1 MFISFKAKSFEYIC
15 AIISNTKNNKIIEGM
30 QNKGLIRL
38 FAIILSL
45 VCLYQL
51 SFTWFAKNVEK
62 DAVIYAESNAANDDS
77 NELEKLER
85 VYLDSVANLPVVNLG
100 FTEFTYNDVKEKEIN
115 LGLDL
120 KGGINATLEVSV
132 RDILFGL
139 SNESKNPVFNEALVN
154 ASKAQKN
161 SDKDYLQLFYEAF
174 ENASKGSV
182 KLSDPSIFGNMSLK
196 DKINFKMSD
205 DEVKPILQDEVKGS
219 ISTAFEVLR
228 SRIDRFGVTQPNI
241 QQVGESGRII
251 IELPGAKDI
260 DRVKK
265 LLQSTAELQFWEV
278 FTNQDMAQFF
288 ISANTTL
295 AQILKSDES
304 ESEKFIDSTKTSDDE
319 IDDLLGEVKDSIDI
333 EATNPLLSKLFVR
346 FPQTQND
353 VSSILASASVNDTA
367 TINSYL
373 TMKEVRNLLPSEL
386 KYAKFAWDVKPL
398 PNTEIINLYALK
410 SNREDKAP
418 IQGDVISD
426 ASQVFDQLG
435 ANPEVSMTMNS
446 KGTKQWAKMTTANV
460 GKFVAVVLDDY
471 VYSAPRVNDAITT
484 GRTSISGQFTI
495 DEAQDLANALKSGKL
510 PAAARIIES
519 AVVGASLGQEAIDS
533 STISFGIALILVLLW
548 MLFYY
553 GKAGIFSDIALAL
566 NILFIFG
573 VLTAFGAVLTLPGI
587 AGIVLTI
594 GMSVDANVLIYE
606 RIKEELRKGKGLK
619 EAVNDGFGGA
629 LSSILDAN
637 VTTLLTG
644 IILYIFGTG
653 PVKGFAT
660 TLMIGIITSLF
671 SAIFITRLLIEWYI
685 NNNKK
690 LTFNTGITKGWF
702 QNIDV
707 DFLKKRKMAYI
718 ISGAVLILGV
728 GSLLTNGLNYGVD
741 FKGGRTYTVRFE
753 NNMNVPDVTNSLK
766 EVFGSS
772 PEVKTFGSANQLKIT
787 TKYKIDDNGVD
798 VDNEVQNMLFKGL
811 QSFLPSD
818 LIYDDFIIKGSTTV
832 HKIGIMGYA
841 EVGPTIAD
849 DIKQSAFWA
858 IIGSLI
864 VVFLYILLRF
874 RKWQFSLGA
883 VAAVFHDVLIVLSI
897 FSIFYKILPF
907 DMEIG
912 QSFIAAIL
920 TVVGYSLNDTVVI
933 FDRIREFANK
943 HSVWPYSRIVN
954 SALSSTLGR
963 TVNTSLTTLIVLLAI
978 FLFGGDS
985 IKGFMFALIIGVI
998 VGTYSSLFIASPI
1011 MYDTTE
1017 KLVKKNKK

>member
-1 MFISFKAKSFEYIC
+1 
-15 AIISNTKNNKIIEGM
+15 M

-38 FAIILSL
+38 FAIIFSL

-62 DAVIYAESNAANDDS
+62 DAVIYAESNAANDNS
-77 NELEKLER
+77 GELEKLER
-85 VYLDSVANLPVVNLG
+85 KYLDSVSNLPIVNLG
-100 FTEFTYNDVKEKEIN
+100 FTDFTYNEVKEKELN

-132 RDILFGL
+132 RDILKGL

-154 ASKAQKN
+154 ASKAEKS
-161 SDKDYLQLFYEAF
+161 SDKDYIDLFF
-174 ENASKGSV
+174 ESFDNASKGSV

-205 DEVKPILQDEVKGS
+205 DEVKPILKEEVKGS

-241 QQVGESGRII
+241 QQIGESGRIS
-251 IELPGAKDI
+251 IELPGARDI

-288 ISANTTL
+288 ISANSTL
-295 AQILKSDES
+295 AEILKSE
-304 ESEKFIDSTKTSDDE
+304 EKVSEKVGDSTETSDDE

-353 VSSILASASVNDTA
+353 ISSILASARVKDTA
-367 TINSYL
+367 KIDEYL
-373 TMKEVRNLLPSEL
+373 AMKEVRSLLPSEL

-398 PNTEIINLYALK
+398 NDTEIINLYALK

-446 KGTKQWAKMTTANV
+446 KGTKLWGKMTTANV

-510 PAAARIIES
+510 PAAAHIVQS
-519 AVVGASLGQEAIDS
+519 AVVGPSLGQEAINS
-533 STISFGIALILVLLW
+533 GTYSFIIALIIVLIW
-548 MLFYY
+548 MIFYY
-553 GKAGIFSDIALAL
+553 GKAGVFSDLALAL

-573 VLTAFGAVLTLPGI
+573 VLAAFGAVLTLPGI

-606 RIKEELRKGKGLK
+606 RIKEELDKGKGLK

-671 SAIFITRLLIEWYI
+671 SAIFITRILIEWYI
-685 NNNKK
+685 NKK
-690 LTFNTGITKGWF
+690 GNIITFNTPITKKWF
-702 QNIDV
+702 KDIRI

-718 ISGAVLILGV
+718 VSGSIIILGL
-728 GSLLTNGLNYGVD
+728 GSLFTNGLNYGVD
-741 FKGGRTYTVRFE
+741 FKGGRTYTVRFTE
-753 NNMNVPDVTNSLK
+753 KVNAPNVANSLK
-766 EVFGSS
+766 EVFNSS
-772 PEVKTFGSANQLKIT
+772 PEVKTYGPANQLKIT
-787 TKYKIDDNGVD
+787 TVYKIDDDGINVD
-798 VDNEVQNMLFKGL
+798 DEVQHLLFTGL
-811 QSFLPSD
+811 QSYLPD
-818 LIYDDFIIKGSTTV
+818 NFVYDDFIIKGSDTV

-841 EVGPTIAD
+841 KVGPTIAD
-849 DIKQSAFWA
+849 DIKQAALWA

-864 VVFLYILLRF
+864 VVFIYILIRF

-883 VAAVFHDVLIVLSI
+883 VVAVFHDVIIVLAI
-897 FSIFYKILPF
+897 FSIFQNMLPF

-933 FDRIREFANK
+933 FDRIREFSIK
-943 HSVWPYSRIVN
+943 HASWPFQRTVDA
-954 SALSSTLGR
+954 ALSSTLGR

-978 FLFGGDS
+978 FIFGGDS
-985 IKGFMFALIIGVI
+985 IKGFMFALIIGVV

-1017 KLVKKNKK
+1017 KLTKKNK

>member
-1 MFISFKAKSFEYIC
+1 
-15 AIISNTKNNKIIEGM
+15 M

-38 FAIILSL
+38 FAVILSV

-62 DAVIYAESNAANDDS
+62 DAVIYAETRADASDTE
-77 NELEKLER
+77 ELGIMER
-85 VYLDSVANLPVVNLG
+85 EYLDSIGNTPVVNLG
-100 FTEFTYNDVKEKEIN
+100 FTEFTYNEVKEKEIN

-120 KGGINATLEVSV
+120 KGGINAILEVSV

-139 SNESKNPVFNEALVN
+139 STESKNPVFNEALIN
-154 ASKAQKN
+154 ASKAQKD

-174 ENASKGSV
+174 AAASNGSV
-182 KLSDPSIFGNMSLK
+182 KLSDPTIFGNKSLK

-205 DEVKPILQDEVKGS
+205 EEVKPILEEEVKGS
-219 ISTAFEVLR
+219 INTAFEVLR

-241 QQVGESGRII
+241 QRIGESGRIL
-251 IELPGAKDI
+251 IELPGARDI
-260 DRVKK
+260 DRVRK

-278 FTNQDMAQFF
+278 YTNQDLTQFF
-288 ISANTTL
+288 LSANTTL
-295 AQILKSDES
+295 AEILKVE
-304 ESEKFIDSTKTSDDE
+304 EGAVELDSAQVKDDE
-319 IDDLLGEVKDSIDI
+319 IDDLLGEVKDSVDF
-333 EATNPLLSKLFVR
+333 ETTNPLFSKLFVR

-353 VSSILASASVNDTA
+353 ISSIIATASVKDTA
-367 TINSYL
+367 VIDKYL
-373 TMKEVRNLLPSEL
+373 AMKEVRNLLPTDL
-386 KYAKFAWDVKPL
+386 KYTKFAWDVKAT
-398 PNTEIINLYALK
+398 NDFINLYALK
-410 SNREDKAP
+410 SNRNDEAP

-446 KGTKQWAKMTTANV
+446 KGTKQWAKMTSANV

-510 PAAARIIES
+510 PAAARIIQS
-519 AVVGASLGQEAIDS
+519 DVVGPSLGQEAIDS
-533 STISFGIALILVLLW
+533 GTYSFIIALVIVLFW
-548 MLFYY
+548 MVFYY

-573 VLTAFGAVLTLPGI
+573 VLASFGAVLTLPGI

-606 RIKEELRKGKGLK
+606 RIKEELNKGKGLK
-619 EAVNDGFGGA
+619 EAINDGFGGA

-644 IILYIFGTG
+644 IILYVFGTG

-660 TLMIGIITSLF
+660 TLMIGIVTSLF
-671 SAIFITRLLIEWYI
+671 SAIFITRLLIEWYVS
-685 NNNKK
+685 KDRQ
-690 LTFNTGITKGWF
+690 LTFNTNITKNWF
-702 QNIDV
+702 KDIDI
-707 DFLKKRKMAYI
+707 DFLKKRKMSYI
-718 ISGAVLILGV
+718 ISGIVLVIGL
-728 GSLLTNGLNYGVD
+728 GSLFTNGLNYGVD
-741 FKGGRTYTVRFE
+741 FKGGRTYTVRFAE
-753 NNMNVPDVTNSLK
+753 NVNAPEIANTLK
-766 EVFGSS
+766 DAFESS
-772 PEVKTFGSANQLKIT
+772 PEVKTFGSPNQLKIT
-787 TKYKIDDNGVD
+787 TKFKIDDNAVSVDDEIQNLLYEGVKSHLPEGITYD
-798 VDNEVQNMLFKGL
+798 QFKGADN
-811 QSFLPSD
+811 D
-818 LIYDDFIIKGSTTV
+818 LNV
-832 HKIGIMGYA
+832 GIMQSIK
-841 EVGPTIAD
+841 VGPTIAD

-864 VVFLYILLRF
+864 VVFLYILIRF

-883 VAAVFHDVLIVLSI
+883 VVAVFHDVLIVLSI
-897 FSIFYKILPF
+897 FSLLYKILPF

-933 FDRIREFANK
+933 LDRIREFSNK
-943 HSVWPYSRIVN
+943 HPMWKYSRTVN
-954 SALSSTLGR
+954 TALSSTLGR

-978 FLFGGDS
+978 FIFGGDS

-1017 KLVKKNKK
+1017 KLDKKNKS

>member
-1 MFISFKAKSFEYIC
+1 
-15 AIISNTKNNKIIEGM
+15 M
-30 QNKGLIRL
+30 QNKGLVRL
-38 FAIILSL
+38 FAIILSV

-62 DAVIYAESNAANDDS
+62 EAAIYAETTATSSDS
-77 NELEKLER
+77 EDIGRLEKK
-85 VYLDSVANLPVVNLG
+85 YLDSVANTPVVNLG
-100 FTEFTYNDVKEKEIN
+100 FTEFTYDEVKEKEIN

-120 KGGINATLEVSV
+120 KGGINAILEVSV
-132 RDILFGL
+132 RDILVGL
-139 SNESKNPVFNEALVN
+139 SNQSKNAVFNQALDD
-154 ASKAQKN
+154 ATQAQKN
-161 SDKDYLQLFYEAF
+161 SDKDYLTLFFESFEA
-174 ENASKGSV
+174 ASQGSV
-182 KLSDPSIFGNMSLK
+182 KLGDPSIFGNKSLK
-196 DKINFKMSD
+196 DKINFKMT
-205 DEVKPILQDEVKGS
+205 DEEVRPILQDEVKGS
-219 ISTAFEVLR
+219 INTAFEVLR

-241 QQVGESGRII
+241 QRVGESGRIL

-260 DRVKK
+260 DRVRK

-278 FTNQDMAQFF
+278 YTNQEMAQFF
-288 ISANTTL
+288 LSANTTL
-295 AQILKSDES
+295 AQILKPE
-304 ESEKFIDSTKTSDDE
+304 EEVEKDSATSTEEE
-319 IDDLLGEVKDSIDI
+319 IDDLLGEVKDSVDF
-333 EATNPLLSKLFVR
+333 ETQNPLFAKLFVR
-346 FPQTQND
+346 FPQTQGD
-353 VSSILASASVNDTA
+353 ISSILASASVNDTA
-367 TINSYL
+367 AINSYL
-373 TMKEVRNLLPSEL
+373 AMKEVRALLPADM
-386 KYAKFAWDVKPL
+386 KYTKFAWDVKANNDFL
-398 PNTEIINLYALK
+398 SLYALK
-410 SNREDKAP
+410 SNRDDMAP

-426 ASQVFDQLG
+426 AQQVFDQLG

-510 PAAARIIES
+510 PAAARIIQS
-519 AVVGASLGQEAIDS
+519 DVVGPSLGQEAIDS
-533 STISFGIALILVLLW
+533 GTYSFIIALIIVLLW
-548 MLFYY
+548 MIFYY

-573 VLTAFGAVLTLPGI
+573 VLASFGAVLTLPGI

-606 RIKEELRKGKGLK
+606 RIKEELNKGKGMK
-619 EAVNDGFGGA
+619 ESINDGFSGA

-644 IILYIFGTG
+644 IILYVFGTG

-660 TLMIGIITSLF
+660 TLMIGIVTSLF
-671 SAIFITRLLIEWYI
+671 SAIFITRLLIEWYVRG
-685 NNNKK
+685 NKT
-690 LTFNTGITKGWF
+690 LTFNTNITKNWF
-702 QNIDV
+702 KDVDV
-707 DFLKKRKMAYI
+707 DFLRKRKMAYI
-718 ISGAVLILGV
+718 ISGTILIVGI

-741 FKGGRTYTVRFE
+741 FKGGRTYTVRFAE
-753 NNMNVPDVTNSLK
+753 NISAPEVANSLK
-766 EVFGSS
+766 DAFGSS

-787 TKYKIDDNGVD
+787 TKYKIDDNSVGVD
-798 VDNEVQNMLFKGL
+798 EEIQNLLYTGVQGFLPEGISYDQFKGADNEMNV
-811 QSFLPSD
+811 
-818 LIYDDFIIKGSTTV
+818 
-832 HKIGIMGYA
+832 GIMQSIK
-841 EVGPTIAD
+841 VGPTIAD
-849 DIKQSAFWA
+849 DIKQAAFWA
-858 IIGSLI
+858 ILGSLI

-897 FSIFYKILPF
+897 FSLFYKILPF

-933 FDRIREFANK
+933 FDRIREFHTK
-943 HSVWPYSRIVN
+943 HPNWVYSRTVN
-954 SALSSTLGR
+954 TALSSTLGR

-978 FLFGGDS
+978 FIFGGDS

-1017 KLVKKNKK
+1017 KLGKKSKK

>member
-1 MFISFKAKSFEYIC
+1 
-15 AIISNTKNNKIIEGM
+15 M

-38 FAIILSL
+38 FAVILSV

-51 SFTWFAKNVEK
+51 SFTWLAKNVEK
-62 DAVIYAESNAANDDS
+62 DAVIYAESKAESTDP
-77 NELEKLER
+77 EGLGKMER
-85 VYLDSVANLPVVNLG
+85 EYLDSVANTPVVNLG
-100 FTEFTYNDVKEKEIN
+100 FAEFTYNEVKEKEIN

-120 KGGINATLEVSV
+120 KGGINAILEVSV
-132 RDILFGL
+132 KDILFGL
-139 SNESKNPVFNEALVN
+139 SNESKNPVFNEALNN
-154 ASKAQKN
+154 AAQAQKN
-161 SDKDYLQLFYEAF
+161 SDKDYLQLFYEEF
-174 ENASKGSV
+174 DKASQGSV
-182 KLSDPSIFGNMSLK
+182 KLSDPSIFGNKSLK

-205 DEVKPILQDEVKGS
+205 DEVKPILQEEVKGS
-219 ISTAFEVLR
+219 INTAFEVLR

-241 QQVGESGRII
+241 QRIGESGRIL

-260 DRVKK
+260 DRVRK

-278 FTNQDMAQFF
+278 FTNQELSQFF
-288 ISANTTL
+288 LSANTKL
-295 AQILKSDES
+295 AEILKVEDEVEDAQDTTQS
-304 ESEKFIDSTKTSDDE
+304 EEDE
-319 IDDLLGEVKDSIDI
+319 IDDLLGEVKDSVNF
-333 EATNPLLSKLFVR
+333 ETANPLFSKLFPR
-346 FPQTQND
+346 FPQSQND
-353 VSSILASASVNDTA
+353 ISSIIATASVKDTA
-367 TINSYL
+367 EINQYL
-373 TMKEVRNLLPSEL
+373 AMKEIRALLPAEQ
-386 KYAKFAWDVKPL
+386 KYAKFAWDAKA
-398 PNTEIINLYALK
+398 NNDFISLYALK
-410 SNREDKAP
+410 SNRNDEAP

-484 GRTSISGQFTI
+484 GRTSIMGQFTI

-510 PAAARIIES
+510 PAAARIIQS
-519 AVVGASLGQEAIDS
+519 DVVGPSLGQEAIDS
-533 STISFGIALILVLLW
+533 GTYSFIIALIIVLIW
-548 MLFYY
+548 MIFYY

-573 VLTAFGAVLTLPGI
+573 VLTSFGAVLTLPGI

-606 RIKEELRKGKGLK
+606 RIKEELNKGKGLK
-619 EAVNDGFGGA
+619 ESINDGFGGA

-637 VTTLLTG
+637 ITTLLTG
-644 IILYIFGTG
+644 IILYVFGTG

-660 TLMIGIITSLF
+660 TLMIGIVTSLF
-671 SAIFITRLLIEWYI
+671 SAIFITRLLIEWYV
-685 NNNKK
+685 NKDRK
-690 LTFNTGITKGWF
+690 LTFNTNITKNWF
-702 QNIDV
+702 KDIDV
-707 DFLKKRKMAYI
+707 DFLKKRKMSFI
-718 ISGAVLILGV
+718 ISGIILVIGL
-728 GSLLTNGLNYGVD
+728 GSLFTNGLNYGVD

-753 NNMNVPDVTNSLK
+753 DNVSPPEIANSLK
-766 EVFGSS
+766 DAFESS

-787 TKYKIDDNGVD
+787 TKYKIDDYGVEVEDEIQQLLYNGLGSYFPESLSYEQFKPGD
-798 VDNEVQNMLFKGL
+798 KEVNL
-811 QSFLPSD
+811 
-818 LIYDDFIIKGSTTV
+818 
-832 HKIGIMGYA
+832 GIMEFYM
-841 EVGPTIAD
+841 VGPTIAD
-849 DIKQSAFWA
+849 DIKQAAFWA

-864 VVFLYILLRF
+864 VVFIYILIRF

-897 FSIFYKILPF
+897 FSLFYKILPF

-933 FDRIREFANK
+933 FDRIREFDNK
-943 HSVWPYSRIVN
+943 HPMWKYSRTVN
-954 SALSSTLGR
+954 TALSSTLGR

-978 FLFGGDS
+978 FIFGGDS

-1017 KLVKKNKK
+1017 KLNKKKKS

>member
-1 MFISFKAKSFEYIC
+1 
-15 AIISNTKNNKIIEGM
+15 M

-38 FAIILSL
+38 FAIIFSI

-51 SFTWFAKNVEK
+51 SFTWFAKDVEK
-62 DAVIYAESNAANDDS
+62 DAVIYAEQNVTDN
-77 NELEKLER
+77 NIKEFEKFEKK
-85 VYLDSVANLPVVNLG
+85 YLDSVANLTAINLG
-100 FTEFTYNDVKEKEIN
+100 FTEFTYNEVKEKEIN

-132 RDILFGL
+132 RDILQGL
-139 SNESKNPVFNEALVN
+139 SNYSKNPVFNEALVN
-154 ASKAQKN
+154 ATKAQKD
-161 SDKDYLQLFYEAF
+161 SDKDYLDLFYEAF
-174 ENASKGSV
+174 NQASNGSV
-182 KLSDPSIFGNMSLK
+182 KLSDPSIFGNKSLK
-196 DKINFKMSD
+196 DKINFKMTD
-205 DEVKPILQDEVKGS
+205 DEVKPILKDEVKGS
-219 ISTAFEVLR
+219 INTAFEVLR

-241 QQVGESGRII
+241 QRVGESGRIL
-251 IELPGAKDI
+251 IELPGARDI

-278 FTNQDMAQFF
+278 YTNQDMGQFF
-288 ISANTTL
+288 ISANSTL
-295 AQILKSDES
+295 AGILDIKDVSDEVQ
-304 ESEKFIDSTKTSDDE
+304 DSTNVDSE
-319 IDDLLGEVKDSIDI
+319 IDDLLGEVKDSVNV
-333 EATNPLLSKLFVR
+333 EAANPLFSKLFVR
-346 FPQTQND
+346 FPQNQND
-353 VSSILASASVNDTA
+353 ISSIIASASVKDTA
-367 TINSYL
+367 TINNYL
-373 TMKEVRNLLPSEL
+373 SMKEVRSLLPADM

-398 PNTEIINLYALK
+398 KDSEIINLYVLK
-410 SNREDKAP
+410 SNRDDEAP

-435 ANPEVSMTMNS
+435 ANPEVTMSMNS
-446 KGTKQWAKMTTANV
+446 KGTKQWGKMTTANV
-460 GKFVAVVLDDY
+460 GKFVAVVLDNF

-484 GRTSISGQFTI
+484 GRTSISGNFTI
-495 DEAQDLANALKSGKL
+495 EEAQDLANALKSGKL
-510 PAAARIIES
+510 PAAANIIES

-533 STISFGIALILVLLW
+533 STISFGIALVLVLLW
-548 MLFYY
+548 MIFYY
-553 GKAGIFSDIALAL
+553 GKSGIFSDIALAL

-573 VLTAFGAVLTLPGI
+573 VLAAFGAVLTLPGI

-606 RIKEELRKGKGLK
+606 RIKEELHKGKGLK
-619 EAVNDGFGGA
+619 ESVNDGFGGA
-629 LSSILDAN
+629 LSSIIDAN

-660 TLMIGIITSLF
+660 TLIIGIITSLF

-685 NNNKK
+685 NKK
-690 LTFNTGITKGWF
+690 GNTLTFNTNITKGWF
-702 QNIDV
+702 QNIDI

-718 ISGAVLILGV
+718 ISGAILILGI
-728 GSLLTNGLNYGVD
+728 GSLLTNGLNQGVD
-741 FKGGRTYTVRFE
+741 FVGGRTYTVRFNE
-753 NNMNVPDVTNSLK
+753 NVNVPEVASSLK

-772 PEVKTFGSANQLKIT
+772 PEVKTFGSSNQLKIT
-787 TKYKIDDNGVD
+787 TKYKIDDNGINID
-798 VDNEVQNMLFKGL
+798 SEVQHLLFDGL
-811 QSFLPSD
+811 KPYLPKD
-818 LIYDDFIIKGSTTV
+818 LTYDNFIIKGSNTD

-849 DIKQSAFWA
+849 DIKQAAFWA

-864 VVFLYILLRF
+864 VVFLYILIRF
-874 RKWQFSLGA
+874 RKWQYSLGA

-933 FDRIREFANK
+933 FDRIREFNNK
-943 HSVWPYSRIVN
+943 HPSWTFYRTVN
-954 SALSSTLGR
+954 TALSSTLGR

-1011 MYDTTE
+1011 MYDTT
-1017 KLVKKNKK
+1017 VKSDQDKA

>member
-1 MFISFKAKSFEYIC
+1 
-15 AIISNTKNNKIIEGM
+15 M

-38 FAIILSL
+38 FAIVFSI

-51 SFTWFAKNVEK
+51 SFTWFAKDVEK
-62 DAVIYAESNAANDDS
+62 DAVIYAESKSTNNDTTELV
-77 NELEKLER
+77 ELEKN
-85 VYLDSVANLPVVNLG
+85 YLDSIANTPVVNLG
-100 FTEFTYNDVKEKEIN
+100 FTEFTYNEVKEKEIN

-132 RDILFGL
+132 RDILKGL
-139 SNESKNPVFNEALVN
+139 SNQSKNPVFNQALT
-154 ASKAQKN
+154 AATKAQKN
-161 SDKDYLQLFYEAF
+161 SDKDFIQLFYEAF
-174 ENASKGSV
+174 DEASKGSV
-182 KLSDPSIFGNMSLK
+182 KLSDPSIFGNKSLK
-196 DKINFKMSD
+196 DKINFKMTD
-205 DEVKPILQDEVKGS
+205 EEVKPILQDEVKGS

-228 SRIDRFGVTQPNI
+228 NRIDRFGVTQPNI
-241 QQVGESGRII
+241 QRIGESGRIL

-278 FTNQDMAQFF
+278 FTNQELAQFV

-295 AQILKSDES
+295 AQILKSE
-304 ESEKFIDSTKTSDDE
+304 ENEKIQDSITKVDTE
-319 IDDLLGEVKDSIDI
+319 IDDLLGEVKDSVDFKT
-333 EATNPLLSKLFVR
+333 ANPLFAALSPNI
-346 FPQTQND
+346 PQTQNQIGP
-353 VSSILASASVNDTA
+353 VIGSASVKDTA
-367 TINSYL
+367 TVNKYL
-373 TMKEVRNLLPSEL
+373 SMKEIRNLLPIEL
-386 KYAKFAWDVKPL
+386 KYAKFVWDVKP
-398 PNTEIINLYALK
+398 IKDSKFINLYALK
-410 SNREDKAP
+410 SNREDIAP

-435 ANPEVSMTMNS
+435 ANPEVSMAMNS

-484 GRTSISGQFTI
+484 GRTSISGNFTI

-519 AVVGASLGQEAIDS
+519 EVVGASLGQEAVDS

-573 VLTAFGAVLTLPGI
+573 VLAAFGAVLTLPGI

-594 GMSVDANVLIYE
+594 GMAVDANVLIYE

-619 EAVNDGFGGA
+619 ESVNDGFAGA
-629 LSSILDAN
+629 LSSIIDAN

-660 TLMIGIITSLF
+660 TLIIGILTSLF
-671 SAIFITRLLIEWYI
+671 AAIFITRLLIEWYI
-685 NNNKK
+685 DKK
-690 LTFNTGITKGWF
+690 GSTLTFNTAITKNWF
-702 QNIDV
+702 KDIKI

-718 ISGAVLILGV
+718 ISGVILIIGI
-728 GSLLTNGLNYGVD
+728 GSLFTNGLNQGVD
-741 FKGGRTYTVRFE
+741 FKGGRTYTIRFDE
-753 NNMNVPDVTNSLK
+753 NVNASKIAGSLK
-766 EVFGSS
+766 DVFGSS
-772 PEVKTFGSANQLKIT
+772 PEVKTFGAANQLKIT
-787 TKYKIDDNGVD
+787 TKYKIDDNGVN
-798 VDNEVQNMLFKGL
+798 VDDEVQNLLFTGL
-811 QSFLPSD
+811 QSFLPKD
-818 LIYDDFIIKGSTTV
+818 LTYDNFVIKGSDAE

-849 DIKQSAFWA
+849 DIKQAALWA

-864 VVFLYILLRF
+864 IVFLYILIRF
-874 RKWQFSLGA
+874 RKWQYSLGA
-883 VAAVFHDVLIVLSI
+883 VVAVFHDVLIVLSI
-897 FSIFYKILPF
+897 FSIFQNLLPF

-943 HSVWPYSRIVN
+943 HTSWPFNKIVN

-1011 MYDTTE
+1011 MYDTTV
-1017 KLVKKNKK
+1017 KLDKKKV

>member
-1 MFISFKAKSFEYIC
+1 
-15 AIISNTKNNKIIEGM
+15 M

-38 FAIILSL
+38 FAIILSV

-62 DAVIYAESNAANDDS
+62 DAVIYAETKADASDAE
-77 NELEKLER
+77 ELGIMEKE
-85 VYLDSVANLPVVNLG
+85 YLDSIGNTPVVNLG
-100 FTEFTYNDVKEKEIN
+100 FTEFTYNEVKEKEIN

-120 KGGINATLEVSV
+120 KGGINAILEVSV

-139 SNESKNPVFNEALVN
+139 STESKNPVFNEALIN
-154 ASKAQKN
+154 ASKAQKD
-161 SDKDYLQLFYEAF
+161 SDKDYLLLFYEAF
-174 ENASKGSV
+174 ETASNGSV
-182 KLSDPSIFGNMSLK
+182 KLSDPSIFGNKSLK
-196 DKINFKMSD
+196 DKINFKMTD
-205 DEVKPILQDEVKGS
+205 EEVKPILEQEVKGS
-219 ISTAFEVLR
+219 INTAFEVLR

-241 QQVGESGRII
+241 QRIGESGRIL

-260 DRVKK
+260 DRVRK

-278 FTNQDMAQFF
+278 YTNQDLTQFF
-288 ISANTTL
+288 LSANTTL
-295 AQILKSDES
+295 AEILKVE
-304 ESEKFIDSTKTSDDE
+304 EAEVELDSAQVRDDE
-319 IDDLLGEVKDSIDI
+319 IDDLLGEVKDSVDF
-333 EATNPLLSKLFVR
+333 ETTNPLFSKLFVR
-346 FPQTQND
+346 FPQAQND
-353 VSSILASASVNDTA
+353 ISSIIATANVKDTA
-367 TINSYL
+367 VINEYL
-373 TMKEVRNLLPSEL
+373 AMKEVRTLLPTEL
-386 KYAKFAWDVKPL
+386 KYTKFAWDVKAT
-398 PNTEIINLYALK
+398 NDFISLYALK
-410 SNREDKAP
+410 SNRNDEAP

-484 GRTSISGQFTI
+484 GRTSISGQFSI

-510 PAAARIIES
+510 PAAARIIQS
-519 AVVGASLGQEAIDS
+519 DVVGPSLGQEAIDS
-533 STISFGIALILVLLW
+533 GTYSFIIALVIVLFW

-573 VLTAFGAVLTLPGI
+573 VLASFGAVLTLPGI

-606 RIKEELRKGKGLK
+606 RIKEELNKGKGLK
-619 EAVNDGFGGA
+619 ESINDGFGGA

-644 IILYIFGTG
+644 IILYVFGTG

-660 TLMIGIITSLF
+660 TLMIGIVTSLF
-671 SAIFITRLLIEWYI
+671 SAIFITRLLIEWYV
-685 NNNKK
+685 NKDRQ
-690 LTFNTGITKGWF
+690 LTFNTNITKNWF
-702 QNIDV
+702 KDINI
-707 DFLKKRKMAYI
+707 DFLKKRKMSYI
-718 ISGAVLILGV
+718 ISGIILIIGL
-728 GSLLTNGLNYGVD
+728 GSLFTNGLNYGVD
-741 FKGGRTYTVRFE
+741 FKGGRTYTVRFAE
-753 NNMNVPDVTNSLK
+753 NVSAPEIANNLK
-766 EVFGSS
+766 DPFGSS
-772 PEVKTFGSANQLKIT
+772 PEVKTFGSPNQLKIT
-787 TKYKIDDNGVD
+787 TKYKIDDNAIGVD
-798 VDNEVQNMLFKGL
+798 DEIQNLLYNGVKSHLPDGISYDEFKGADN
-811 QSFLPSD
+811 D
-818 LIYDDFIIKGSTTV
+818 LNV
-832 HKIGIMGYA
+832 GIMQSIK
-841 EVGPTIAD
+841 VGPTIAD
-849 DIKQSAFWA
+849 DIKQSALWA

-864 VVFLYILLRF
+864 VVFIYILIRF

-883 VAAVFHDVLIVLSI
+883 VVAVFHDVLIVLSI
-897 FSIFYKILPF
+897 FSLLYKVLPF

-933 FDRIREFANK
+933 FDRIREFSNK
-943 HSVWPYSRIVN
+943 HPMWKYSRTVN
-954 SALSSTLGR
+954 TALSSTLGR

-978 FLFGGDS
+978 FIFGGDS

-1017 KLVKKNKK
+1017 KLDKKGKS

>member
-1 MFISFKAKSFEYIC
+1 
-15 AIISNTKNNKIIEGM
+15 M

-38 FAIILSL
+38 FAIILSI

-51 SFTWFAKNVEK
+51 SFTYFAKNVEK
-62 DAVIYAESNAANDDS
+62 DAVIYAETNAANTDS
-77 NELEKLER
+77 NELGKLEKK
-85 VYLDSVANLPVVNLG
+85 YLDSVANMPVVNLG
-100 FTEFTYNDVKEKEIN
+100 FTEFTYNEIKEKEIN

-132 RDILFGL
+132 RDILQGL
-139 SNESKNPVFNEALVN
+139 SNKSKNPVFNEALIS

-161 SDKDYLQLFYEAF
+161 SDKDYLDLFYDAF

-182 KLSDPSIFGNMSLK
+182 KLSDPSIFGNKSLK
-196 DKINFKMSD
+196 DKINFKMTD
-205 DEVKPILQDEVKGS
+205 EEVKPILKNEVKGS
-219 ISTAFEVLR
+219 INTAFEVLR

-241 QQVGESGRII
+241 QRIGESGRIL

-278 FTNQDMAQFF
+278 YTNQDMGQFF
-288 ISANTTL
+288 LAANNKL
-295 AQILKSDES
+295 AEILKVEES
-304 ESEKFIDSTKTSDDE
+304 KIEKAQDSTANADAE
-319 IDDLLGEVKDSIDI
+319 IDDLLGEIKDSVDI
-333 EATNPLLSKLFVR
+333 ETSNPLFSRLFVR
-346 FPQTQND
+346 FPQAQND
-353 VSSILASASVNDTA
+353 ISSILASASINDTA
-367 TINSYL
+367 AIDKYL
-373 TMKEVRNLLPSEL
+373 AIKEVRNLLPPEL
-386 KYAKFAWDVKPL
+386 KYAKFTWDVKA
-398 PNTEIINLYALK
+398 NNDIINLYALK
-410 SNREDKAP
+410 SNREDIAP

-519 AVVGASLGQEAIDS
+519 EVVGASLGQEAVDS
-533 STISFGIALILVLLW
+533 STISFAIALVLVLFW

-573 VLTAFGAVLTLPGI
+573 VLAAFGAVLTLPGI

-606 RIKEELRKGKGLK
+606 RIKEELHKGKGLK
-619 EAVNDGFGGA
+619 EAVNDGFSGA
-629 LSSILDAN
+629 LSSIIDAN

-644 IILYIFGTG
+644 IILYVFGTG

-660 TLMIGIITSLF
+660 TLIIGIITSLF

-685 NNNKK
+685 NNHKK
-690 LTFNTGITKGWF
+690 LTFNTSITKGWF

-718 ISGAVLILGV
+718 ISGIILIVGI
-728 GSLLTNGLNYGVD
+728 GSLFTNGLNYGVD
-741 FKGGRTYTVRFE
+741 FKGGRTYTVRFDE
-753 NNMNVPDVTNSLK
+753 NISSPDVASSLK
-766 EVFGSS
+766 EVFGSL

-798 VDNEVQNMLFKGL
+798 VDAEVQHLLFTGL
-811 QSFLPSD
+811 ESFLPND
-818 LIYDDFIIKGSTTV
+818 LTYDNFVIKGSDTE

-849 DIKQSAFWA
+849 DIKQAAFWA

-874 RKWQFSLGA
+874 RKWQYSLGA
-883 VAAVFHDVLIVLSI
+883 VIAVFHDVLIVLSI

-943 HSVWPYSRIVN
+943 HTIWPFNRTVN
-954 SALSSTLGR
+954 TALSSTLGR
-963 TVNTSLTTLIVLLAI
+963 TINTSATTLIVLLAI

-1011 MYDTTE
+1011 LYDTTA
-1017 KLVKKNKK
+1017 KLEKKNTK

>member
-1 MFISFKAKSFEYIC
+1 
-15 AIISNTKNNKIIEGM
+15 M
-30 QNKGLIRL
+30 QNKGLVRL
-38 FAIILSL
+38 FAIILSV

-62 DAVIYAESNAANDDS
+62 EAAIYAETTATSSDS
-77 NELEKLER
+77 EDIGRLEKK
-85 VYLDSVANLPVVNLG
+85 YLDSVANTPVVNLG
-100 FTEFTYNDVKEKEIN
+100 FTEFTYDEVKEKEIN

-120 KGGINATLEVSV
+120 KGGINAILEVSV
-132 RDILFGL
+132 RDILVGL
-139 SNESKNPVFNEALVN
+139 SDQSKNPVFNQALDD
-154 ASKAQKN
+154 ATQAQKN
-161 SDKDYLQLFYEAF
+161 SDKDYLTLFFEAF
-174 ENASKGSV
+174 EAASQGSV
-182 KLSDPSIFGNMSLK
+182 KLGDPSIFGNKSLK
-196 DKINFKMSD
+196 DKINFKMTD
-205 DEVKPILQDEVKGS
+205 EEVKPILQDEVKGS
-219 ISTAFEVLR
+219 INTAFEVLR

-241 QQVGESGRII
+241 QRVGESGRIL

-260 DRVKK
+260 DRVRK

-278 FTNQDMAQFF
+278 YTNQEMAQFF
-288 ISANTTL
+288 LSANTTL
-295 AQILKSDES
+295 AQILKPE
-304 ESEKFIDSTKTSDDE
+304 EEVEKDSATTTEEE
-319 IDDLLGEVKDSIDI
+319 IDDLLGEVKDSVDF
-333 EATNPLLSKLFVR
+333 ETQNPLFAKLFVR
-346 FPQTQND
+346 FPQTQGD
-353 VSSILASASVNDTA
+353 ISSMLASASVNDTA
-367 TINSYL
+367 AINSYL
-373 TMKEVRNLLPSEL
+373 AMKEVRALLPADM
-386 KYAKFAWDVKPL
+386 KYTKFAWDVKANNDFL
-398 PNTEIINLYALK
+398 TLYALK
-410 SNREDKAP
+410 SNRDDLAP

-426 ASQVFDQLG
+426 AQQVFDQLG

-510 PAAARIIES
+510 PAAARIIQS
-519 AVVGASLGQEAIDS
+519 DVVGPSLGQEAIDS
-533 STISFGIALILVLLW
+533 GTYSFIIALIIVLLW
-548 MLFYY
+548 MIFYY

-573 VLTAFGAVLTLPGI
+573 VLASFGAVLTLPGI

-606 RIKEELRKGKGLK
+606 RIKEELNKGKGMK
-619 EAVNDGFGGA
+619 ESINDGFSGA

-644 IILYIFGTG
+644 IILYVFGTG

-660 TLMIGIITSLF
+660 TLMIGIVTSLF
-671 SAIFITRLLIEWYI
+671 SAIFITRLLIEWYVRG
-685 NNNKK
+685 NKT
-690 LTFNTGITKGWF
+690 LTFNTNITKNWF
-702 QNIDV
+702 KNVDV
-707 DFLKKRKMAYI
+707 DFLRKRKMAYI
-718 ISGAVLILGV
+718 ISGTILIVGI

-741 FKGGRTYTVRFE
+741 FKGGRTYTVRFAE
-753 NNMNVPDVTNSLK
+753 NVSAPEVANSLK
-766 EVFGSS
+766 DAFGSS

-787 TKYKIDDNGVD
+787 TKFKIDDNSVGVD
-798 VDNEVQNMLFKGL
+798 EEIQNLLYTGVQGFLPEGISYDQFKGADNEMNV
-811 QSFLPSD
+811 
-818 LIYDDFIIKGSTTV
+818 
-832 HKIGIMGYA
+832 GIMQSIK
-841 EVGPTIAD
+841 VGPTIAD
-849 DIKQSAFWA
+849 DIKQAAFWA
-858 IIGSLI
+858 ILGSLI

-897 FSIFYKILPF
+897 FSLFYKILPF

-933 FDRIREFANK
+933 FDRIREFHMK
-943 HSVWPYSRIVN
+943 HPGWVYSRTVN
-954 SALSSTLGR
+954 TALSSTLGR

-978 FLFGGDS
+978 FIFGGDS

-1017 KLVKKNKK
+1017 KLGKKSKK